1 MPEIDTNEYSDETGI
16 DSHLRRVLTP
26 TAAEAARIV
35 VRTLERRRSTL
46 RRVLVPVAA
55 AIVLAAA
62 VLLWQRTRDTRAARP
77 TASVVTI
84 GELIV
89 MSTPSGGHWIVDR
102 QAASHEVGGRH
113 LVVRKGEVQ

>member
-1 MPEIDTNEYSDETGI
+1 
-16 DSHLRRVLTP
+16 
-26 TAAEAARIV
+26 
-35 VRTLERRRSTL
+35 
-46 RRVLVPVAA
+46 
-55 AIVLAAA
+55 
-62 VLLWQRTRDTRAARP
+62 
-77 TASVVTI
+77 VTI